1 MSEDKQFFEGGEKT
15 SRGDFLKFLGVM
27 GIGTA
32 CSAFLS
38 SCTNNE
44 QFPELISKN
53 KSPSNLREGIVAV
66 KSQNYPQAI
75 EKGLEAIGGLSTL
88 VKEGSIVVVKP
99 NIGWDRTP
107 EQGVNTNPTVVAEI
121 VKQCYKC
128 GAGEVRVFDNSNANV
143 KASYRLS
150 GIPKAAELEGAKII
164 TISGGHFKQV
174 SVPDGQ
180 IVTEF
185 PYCKHMEDA
194 DVVINVPTLK
204 HHCITT
210 LSLGL
215 KNLMGLVGGT
225 RSKWHAQ
232 IGYRLVDLW
241 TVVRPQLTILDA
253 TRMLTAHGPWGGSLK
268 DVKWTNTIA
277 FSTDPIAIDA
287 YGAKLFGINPM
298 LVKGIPEG
306 AERGLGQADLSK
318 VDIEEISIS

>member
-1 MSEDKQFFEGGEKT
+1 MAKDKKYLEGGEGT
-15 SRGDFLKFLGVM
+15 SRRDFLKAIGAIGV
-27 GIGTA
+27 GAA
-32 CSAFLS
+32 CSAFLPGCS
-38 SCTNNE
+38 NNE
-44 QFPELISKN
+44 QLSQLISKN
-53 KSPSNLREGIVAV
+53 TGSSNLREGIIAV
-66 KSQNYPQAI
+66 KGKDHPLAI

-121 VKQCYKC
+121 VKQCYQC

-150 GIPKAAELEGAKII
+150 GIIKAAEAEGAKIL
-164 TISGGHFKQV
+164 TVSGGHFKKV

-180 IVTEF
+180 VVTEF
-185 PYCKHMEDA
+185 LYCKYMEDA

-253 TRMLTAHGPWGGSLK
+253 TRMLTAHGPWGGNLK

-287 YGAKLFGINPM
+287 YGARLFGINPM

-306 AERGLGQADLSK
+306 ADRGLGQADLSK
-318 VDIEEISIS
+318 VNIEEIAV